1 MAGNKSSTKEMAKKT
16 GAKNIEV
23 GTVAFNRKA
32 RYEYTIEEEIEAGIV
47 LTGTEVKSLRASRA
61 NIADA
66 YAGAKEDA
74 IWVFNVYIAEYG
86 HGNRFNHETR
96 RPRKLLLHKKQISK
110 LLGRLKVK
118 GVTLIPLSLYF
129 NSRGLA
135 KIKLGLAIGKKLYEK
150 RDTIKKRDWERDK
163 ARIMRNKNG

>member
-1 MAGNKSSTKEMAKKT
+1 MAAKTKSAPKT
-16 GAKNIEV
+16 L
-23 GTVAFNRKA
+23 GTGDVALNRKA
-32 RYEYTIEEEIEAGIV
+32 RFEYAVEEEFEAGIV
-47 LTGTEVKSLRASRA
+47 LTGTEVKSLRTGRGV

-66 YAGAKEDA
+66 YAATKDGE
-74 IWVFNVYIAEYG
+74 IWLINATIPEYG
-86 HGNRFNHETR
+86 GGNRFIHEPR

-118 GVTLIPLSLYF
+118 GTTLVPLKLYF

-135 KIKLGLAIGKKLYEK
+135 KMKLGLAVGKKLYEK
-150 RDTIKKRDWERDK
+150 RDVIKKRDWERDK